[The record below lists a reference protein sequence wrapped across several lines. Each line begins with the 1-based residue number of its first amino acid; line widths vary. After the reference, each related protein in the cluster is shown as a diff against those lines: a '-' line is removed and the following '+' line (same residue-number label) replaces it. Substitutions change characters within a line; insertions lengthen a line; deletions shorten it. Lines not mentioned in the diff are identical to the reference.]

1 MPDTRNDLAGDDFDA
16 FDRLVAEA
24 AEPDKPD
31 VRVVEETLLAGC
43 LTSPDVALKVVGETR
58 PEDFFYTAHRRFAEL
73 VFPDVQEGRHVDRL
87 TLGRKVAADPKP
99 EELQTV
105 VDRVFDLFST
115 APPTL
120 GQVEA
125 YLTGF
130 VEDARRRLAKHLVK
144 KVGDTLDRGDLSP
157 EAAFAQVMKLTTDLA
172 AARRLA
178 GTFRS
183 EAEAWPAY
191 MAALEAAQ
199 DPAHDFLGLDTGFPH
214 LNYVANG
221 LMAGLVVLGAAPST
235 GKTTLAKQLA
245 DQVVEANPDAAC
257 LFVSLEQSREELRVK
272 TLSRLSGVENRDILR
287 GRLDRASTGWQAVKA
302 ASEAYHGAVAGR
314 MFILEGDK
322 TTTPDRIRL
331 AALQVKRATQAA
343 RLLVVVDYLQIVPT
357 EDQYKDPRTK
367 VDAVVS
373 DLRRLARDLDAAVVA
388 VSSVGRLSYGKPDL
402 AAYKESGGVEYGA
415 DLGGVMWRDKDGE
428 AGDMTFNKVAG
439 RRWKRLRLDVVK
451 NRNGEKARIEFDFF
465 PQVSAFVEKSRTSLP
480 DEEPEA

>member
-1 MPDTRNDLAGDDFDA
+1 MTDTRSDPFDD
-16 FDRLVAEA
+16 LVAEA

-43 LTSPDVALKVVGETR
+43 LTSPEVALKVVGETR
-58 PEDFFYTAHRRFAEL
+58 PEDFFYTAHRRFADL
-73 VFPDVQEGRHVDRL
+73 VFPDLLEGRHIDRL
-87 TLGRKVAADPKP
+87 TLGRKVAADSKP

-105 VDRVFDLFST
+105 VDRIFAQVET

-120 GQVEA
+120 GKVEA

-157 EAAFAQVMKLTTDLA
+157 EAAAAQVFKIATDLD
-172 AARRLA
+172 AARRLT
-178 GTFRS
+178 GTFKS

-199 DPAHDFLGLDTGFPH
+199 DPAHDFLGLDTVFPH

-221 LMAGLVVLGAAPST
+221 LMPGLFILGAAPST
-235 GKTTLAKQLA
+235 GKTTFVKQLA

-287 GRLDRASTGWQAVKA
+287 GRLDRSSIGWKAVKDA
-302 ASEAYHGAVAGR
+302 AEAYHGAVADR
-314 MFILEGDK
+314 FFVVEGDK

-331 AALQVKRATQAA
+331 AALQVKRATQTA

-388 VSSVGRLSYGKPDL
+388 VSSIGREWYKTGTGNRPGI
-402 AAYKESGGVEYGA
+402 AAFKESGGVEYGA
-415 DLGGVMWRDKDGE
+415 DLGGVMWQDK
-428 AGDMTFNKVAG
+428 GDPKGDKTFKGIAG
-439 RRWKRLRLDVVK
+439 RQWKRLRLDVVK
-451 NRNGEKARIEFDFF
+451 NRNGEKARIEYDFF
-465 PQVSAFVEKSRTSLP
+465 PQVSAFVEQNKSSLP